1 MKVTRTRKTGIY
13 RKIYERVR
21 CVPHGR
27 VTTYGEIA
35 RMVGCSARQV
45 GYAMAA
51 TPRDEG
57 IPWQRVVNRLGRISV
72 RNSGHPDLR
81 QQLILEEEGV
91 DFSSSGK
98 IDLERFGWN
107 GEISFELTSSEPSR
121 KHNPCN
127 PLI

>member
-1 MKVTRTRKTGIY
+1 MKVTRNRKTGIY

-27 VTTYGEIA
+27 VTTYGEVA

-51 TPRDEG
+51 APLDEG

-91 DFSSSGK
+91 NFSSSGK

-107 GEISFELTSSEPSR
+107 EEIYCELTSSEPFGKLR
-121 KHNPCN
+121 P
-127 PLI
+127 

>member
-1 MKVTRTRKTGIY
+1 MKVTCNCKNGIY
-13 RKIYERVR
+13 CKIYKRVR

-51 TPRDEG
+51 TPLDEG
-57 IPWQRVVNRLGRISV
+57 IPWQRVVNRFGRISL

-91 DFSSSGK
+91 NFSSSGK

-107 GEISFELTSSEPSR
+107 GEIYCELTSSEQSGKLCP
-121 KHNPCN
+121 
-127 PLI
+127 

>member
-1 MKVTRTRKTGIY
+1 MKVTRNRKTGIY
-13 RKIYERVR
+13 CKIYERVR

-91 DFSSSGK
+91 DISSSGK
-98 IDLERFGWN
+98 IDLEHFGWN
-107 GEISFELTSSEPSR
+107 GKISCELTTSEPAGKLR
-121 KHNPCN
+121 Q
-127 PLI
+127 

>member
-1 MKVTRTRKTGIY
+1 MKVTRNRKTGIY

-51 TPRDEG
+51 TPRDES

-107 GEISFELTSSEPSR
+107 GEIS
-121 KHNPCN
+121 C
-127 PLI
+127 

>member
-1 MKVTRTRKTGIY
+1 MKVKRNRKTGIY

-35 RMVGCSARQV
+35 RMTGCSARQV

-81 QQLILEEEGV
+81 QQFILEEEGV
-91 DFSSSGK
+91 NFSSSGK

-107 GEISFELTSSEPSR
+107 GEIYCELTSSEPSGKLR
-121 KHNPCN
+121 P
-127 PLI
+127 

>member
-1 MKVTRTRKTGIY
+1 MKVIRNRKTGIY
-13 RKIYERVR
+13 RKIYERVS

-27 VTTYGEIA
+27 VTTYGGIA

-57 IPWQRVVNRLGRISV
+57 IPWQRVVNRLGRISL

-81 QQLILEEEGV
+81 QQFILEEEGV

-107 GEISFELTSSEPSR
+107 GEIS
-121 KHNPCN
+121 C
-127 PLI
+127 